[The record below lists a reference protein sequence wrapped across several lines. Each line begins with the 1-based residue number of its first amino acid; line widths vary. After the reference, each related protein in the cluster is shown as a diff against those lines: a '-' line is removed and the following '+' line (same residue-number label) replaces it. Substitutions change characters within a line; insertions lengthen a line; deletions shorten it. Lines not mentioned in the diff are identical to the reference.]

1 MKKWLRRIRAA
12 VLMGLTWGLAWGVV
26 GGAIMEG
33 IVDPDGRI
41 LDMWPQTLAIPGFL
55 GGVVFS
61 VVLWLTEGRRR
72 FDELSLPRVAVW
84 GALAGLLLCGLA
96 ISVLGASSLGR
107 ALVIIAPVTLL
118 SAASAAGT
126 LALARKARTPEVIDA
141 PAEVADMGRG
151 QPETRDLP
159 RGRR

>member
-1 MKKWLRRIRAA
+1 MTKWLRRIRGA
-12 VLMGLTWGLAWGVV
+12 VLMGVTWALAWGII
-26 GGAIMEG
+26 GGLIMEG

-72 FDELSLPRVAVW
+72 FDELSVPRVAAW

-96 ISVLGASSLGR
+96 VSILGASSFAR
-107 ALVIIAPVTLL
+107 AALIIVPMTLM
-118 SAASAAGT
+118 SAGSAAGS
-126 LALARKARTPEVIDA
+126 LALARMARKPELIDSG
-141 PAEVADMGRG
+141 ADAAKPRLGRT
-151 QPETRDLP
+151 E
-159 RGRR
+159 